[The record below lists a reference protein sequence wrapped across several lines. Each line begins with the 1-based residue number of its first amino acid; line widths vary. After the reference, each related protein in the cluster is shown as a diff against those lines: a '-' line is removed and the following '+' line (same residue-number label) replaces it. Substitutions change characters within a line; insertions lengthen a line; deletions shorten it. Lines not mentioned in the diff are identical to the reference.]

1 VGGHQLMK
9 RFSIVGLTTNIKGGR
24 CPDMSGSYV
33 VIQYLSNRAA
43 LVKHLVPDG
52 TPADSTTLAD
62 ETADGKGILP
72 AVGTAVDLALA
83 SQMRSAL
90 TTDGIAGK
98 DIDTVLAD
106 RGQLLL
112 LACQRLW
119 NRPDLTIERLLKA
132 YDMRR
137 AHGESIR

>member
-1 VGGHQLMK
+1 VK
-9 RFSIVGLTTNIKGGR
+9 RFSLVKTTTNSRGGLR
-24 CPDMSGSYV
+24 PELEGSYV
-33 VIQYLSNRAA
+33 VIQYLPNAA
-43 LVKHLVPDG
+43 LVKHLLPDG

-90 TTDGIAGK
+90 TADGIARK

-106 RGQLLL
+106 RRQLLV

-119 NRPDLTIERLLKA
+119 NRPDLTIERLLNE

>member
-1 VGGHQLMK
+1 MK
-9 RFSIVGLTTNIKGGR
+9 RFSLVKTATNSRGGLR
-24 CPDMSGSYV
+24 PDLDGSYV
-33 VIQYLSNRAA
+33 VIQYLPNAA

-98 DIDTVLAD
+98 GIDTVLAD

-119 NRPDLTIERLLKA
+119 GRTDMTARKLLRGHDLRCNAEEV
-132 YDMRR
+132 RR
-137 AHGESIR
+137 GDLR